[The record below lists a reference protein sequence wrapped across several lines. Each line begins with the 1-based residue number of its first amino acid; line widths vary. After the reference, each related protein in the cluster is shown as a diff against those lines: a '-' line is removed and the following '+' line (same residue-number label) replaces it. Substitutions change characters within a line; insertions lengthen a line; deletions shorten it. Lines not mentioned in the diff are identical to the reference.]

1 MSLRARNERG
11 QPTKGS
17 SLIPMKNSY
26 NINNLVAVLVGPVYD
41 EIASYLAMTGLFIL
55 FLKSI
60 QSFGLLISIKSTQAS
75 TTVFTKVNIIPDISQ

>member
-1 MSLRARNERG
+1 MSLRARYERG
-11 QPTKGS
+11 
-17 SLIPMKNSY
+17 
-26 NINNLVAVLVGPVYD
+26 NLVVCVANRYSY